1 MTNPSDPWAQRPD
14 SPDTPTE
21 KLGASGRH
29 PDDGANHTTEY
40 SEAYGRSPGPYEST
54 RPYGHPGPYE
64 QTAPYEFPSHPE
76 YEGRYFEQSP
86 GPNATRELPPYDSQ
100 WGAYES
106 GYSEPGEYPPYGS
119 GAPGPTGPQGAV
131 GPTGLPVEPPRRHRT
146 GLWIALTAA
155 VFVLV
160 VLGGIAAGLLLAG
173 NDSSSSDAAATG
185 RPAPTRVPVVPPNP
199 SGGAQPSLPQLPGLG
214 DIDGLGATMGT
225 VNSNDGTTI
234 MLQSML
240 GNSVTVHTDAQT
252 QVISMGSG
260 KVSDLKQGDMVVV
273 QGDKNPDGSI
283 KAKIIIS
290 TQLPR

>member
-21 KLGASGRH
+21 KLGGSGRN
-29 PDDGANHTTEY
+29 PDETPTHTKEY
-40 SEAYGRSPGPYEST
+40 SEAYGRGAEPYEST

-64 QTAPYEFPSHPE
+64 PTAAYEFPAHPE
-76 YEGRYFEQSP
+76 YQGEFFEQAP

-100 WGAYES
+100 WGAYEP
-106 GYSEPGEYPPYGS
+106 GYGETGGYPPYGS
-119 GAPGPTGPQGAV
+119 GPGTQHAV
-131 GPTGLPVEPPRRHRT
+131 GPTGLPVEPPRRRRT

-173 NDSSSSDAAATG
+173 NDSSSTSAAGTS

-199 SGGAQPSLPQLPGLG
+199 SNGTRPSLPQLPGLG
-214 DIDGLGATMGT
+214 DIDGIGATMGT
-225 VNSNDGTTI
+225 VTTNGGTTLV
-234 MLQSML
+234 LQSLL
-240 GNSVTVHTDAQT
+240 GNSVTVHTDADT
-252 QVISMGSG
+252 QIISMGSG
-260 KVSDLKQGDMVVV
+260 KVSDLHQGDMVVV

>member
-29 PDDGANHTTEY
+29 PDDGATHTTEY
-40 SEAYGRSPGPYEST
+40 SEAYGQSPEPYEST

-64 QTAPYEFPSHPE
+64 HTAPYEFPSHPE
-76 YEGRYFEQSP
+76 YQGRYFEQAP

-100 WGAYES
+100 WGGYES

-119 GAPGPTGPQGAV
+119 GAPGGTGPQGAV
-131 GPTGLPVEPPRRHRT
+131 GPTGLPVEPPRRRRT

-234 MLQSML
+234 MLQSLL

-260 KVSDLKQGDMVVV
+260 KVSDLKEGDMVVV